1 LSILG
6 GVVWIVGLA
15 DGLFGSANLWVYLS
29 GELLFIPVA
38 AFTLRTYRTIKR
50 ETDVEIRAR
59 GVVALISIP
68 FAGSGGALLAFVVLI
83 GASPDRIIDA
93 ARSVLEFDAFLTIG
107 WTIGFGI
114 LDRWLK
120 EFRETRRQLVLWKR
134 KGMKEAGEAVDIMQG
149 KPAEVFGGLVT
160 SIGLFIFS
168 GVLAVLTV
176 LTGNGLL
183 LGCSTTL
190 LLVGVALMLV
200 SWYGIYQSANF
211 LQTTRDVLSDLSQAE
226 TTEARGE

>member
-1 LSILG
+1 MSILG
-6 GVVWIVGLA
+6 GVVWIAGLA
-15 DGLFGSANLWVYLS
+15 DGLFGSVNLWAYLS
-29 GELLFIPVA
+29 GELFFISVA
-38 AFTLRTYRTIKR
+38 ALTLGTYLTIKR
-50 ETDVEIRAR
+50 ETDEEIRTR
-59 GVVALISIP
+59 GVVALITLP
-68 FAGSGGALLAFVVLI
+68 FAMSAGALLAFVVLI
-83 GASPDRIIDA
+83 GASPERIIDA

-120 EFRETRRQLVLWKR
+120 EFRETRRQLVVWKR
-134 KGMKEAGEAVDIMQG
+134 NGLKGAGEALDIMKG
-149 KPAEVFGGLVT
+149 KPAEVFGELVT

-176 LTGNGLL
+176 LTGNGVL

-190 LLVGVALMLV
+190 LLVGVAFMLV

>member
-6 GVVWIVGLA
+6 GVVWIAGLA
-15 DGLFGSANLWVYLS
+15 DGLFGSVNLWAYLS
-29 GELLFIPVA
+29 GELFFISVA
-38 AFTLRTYRTIKR
+38 ALTLGTYLTIKR
-50 ETDVEIRAR
+50 ETDEEIRTR
-59 GVVALISIP
+59 GVVALITLP
-68 FAGSGGALLAFVVLI
+68 FAMSAGALLAFVVLI
-83 GASPDRIIDA
+83 GASPERIIDA

-120 EFRETRRQLVLWKR
+120 EFRETRRQLVVWKR
-134 KGMKEAGEAVDIMQG
+134 NGLKGAGEALDIMKG
-149 KPAEVFGGLVT
+149 KPAEVFGELVT

-176 LTGNGLL
+176 LTGNGVL

-190 LLVGVALMLV
+190 LLVGVAFMLV
-200 SWYGIYQSANF
+200 SWYGIYRSANF
-211 LQTTRDVLSDLSQAE
+211 MQTASDDLADLSQAE
-226 TTEARGE
+226 NTGG